1 MSTQPLR
8 SEPDSAPEPG
18 SAVTAESLESLE
30 QLNLNACGL
39 DIGDRAIY
47 ACVPAGRDEK
57 SSVRVFSTV
66 TAMLYALADWLT
78 QCGITTVAMEST
90 GVYWIAVFQILEARG
105 FEVILV
111 NAQQI
116 KNTPGRKTDILDCQW
131 IQQLHTYGLLRASF
145 RPDEQTCILRSYV
158 RQRQMLIQARASHI
172 QHMQKALQ
180 QMNLKLTTVIS
191 DITGKTGLRI
201 VRDIV
206 AGVRDPQQLSQHRD
220 PKCRKSSK
228 EIAQALTGDY
238 RAEHLFALQQAL
250 ELYDVYTEKVQA
262 CEAAIEQE
270 LARFVPQV
278 NLDEH
283 PLPPRTKPRRSKNQ
297 PQNDPRLALYQIS
310 GVDLTAIDG
319 LDSLTVQTILSEI
332 GTDMSRWQ
340 SVKQFTAWLG
350 LAPQVEKTGG
360 KVLRTRTQK
369 TKNRANLA
377 LRQAAASLKT
387 SQSALGQF
395 YRRMR
400 ARMGPP
406 KAVVATAHKLARI
419 LYHMLKYQ
427 VPFQS
432 VPPQQAEES
441 YRQHALR
448 QLQRQAQKLGVK
460 VMVEPSS
467 QGEECPC

>member
-1 MSTQPLR
+1 MSTDPHSPQPR
-8 SEPDSAPEPG
+8 FVSESGRVVA
-18 SAVTAESLESLE
+18 AESLESLE

-90 GVYWIAVFQILEARG
+90 GVYWIPVFQILEARG

-116 KNTPGRKTDILDCQW
+116 KSTPGRKTDILDCQW

-220 PKCRKSSK
+220 PKCRKSST

-238 RAEHLFALQQAL
+238 RQEHLFALQQAL
-250 ELYDVYTEKVQA
+250 ELYDVYTEKVQV
-262 CEAAIEQE
+262 CDAAIEQE
-270 LARFVPQV
+270 LARFLPKVD
-278 NLDEH
+278 LDEH
-283 PLPPRTKPRRSKNQ
+283 PLPPRQKPRRSKNQ
-297 PQNDPRLALYQIS
+297 PQNDPRLSLYQIS

-319 LDSLTVQTILSEI
+319 LDSLTVQTIVSEI
-332 GTDMSRWQ
+332 GTDMSRWR
-340 SVKQFTAWLG
+340 SIKQFTAWLG

-419 LYHMLKYQ
+419 IYHLLKHQ

-432 VPPQQAEES
+432 VPPQQAEDS

-448 QLQRQAQKLGVK
+448 QLQRQAQKLGAK
-460 VMVEPSS
+460 VVIEPSS
-467 QGEECPC
+467 QGVECPC